1 MCPSVYVSLL
11 MTPVCVSLCVNGHEP
26 GFAFAFALYEMILK
40 YTVERVSN
48 YSLKILLK
56 TVGHISSSEN
66 PPTES
71 YIENAS

>member
-1 MCPSVYVSLL
+1 MCLL

-26 GFAFAFALYEMILK
+26 GFAFSFAFYEMILK